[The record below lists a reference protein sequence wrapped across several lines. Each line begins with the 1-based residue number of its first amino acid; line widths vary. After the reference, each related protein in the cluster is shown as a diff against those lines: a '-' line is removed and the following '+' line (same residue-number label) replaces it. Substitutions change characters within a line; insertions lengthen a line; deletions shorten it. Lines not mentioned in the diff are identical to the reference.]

1 MIGFLL
7 FNEVLAPTD
16 AVIKL
21 IMNVW
26 TRKMEF
32 EADAFSAR
40 LGYAT
45 ELASSLI
52 KLQVQNLSSM
62 DADYWY
68 STYHHSHPIL
78 TERLKAIGRK
88 SDKAGAAS
96 ADRKTAEGDMSVKTA
111 DREL

>member
-1 MIGFLL
+1 M
-7 FNEVLAPTD
+7 ADPCTD
-16 AVIKL
+16 
-21 IMNVW
+21 
-26 TRKMEF
+26 
-32 EADAFSAR
+32 DFSAR

-78 TERLKAIGRK
+78 TERLKAIGWK
-88 SDKAGAAS
+88 SEKGRAAANDKA
-96 ADRKTAEGDMSVKTA
+96 ADSDVPVRAA